1 MKTQTNLRTTGTK
14 VLCID
19 GGGSRG
25 IIPATILAHLAD
37 CIGRPLYQVFDLI
50 AGTSTGGIIA
60 LGIGAAERDGHP
72 FTSDAPPIKLS
83 GTGTQ
88 FASVD
93 GGLFVNNPA
102 MASFAEASRLHPQA
116 NRFAIVSVGTGD
128 RYDRLSYGH
137 AKRWGL
143 PGWARQIVL
152 VTMDSVSE
160 TVDYELNWIAEPSC
174 RGKYYRLQ
182 PRLTGVSNDMDDVS
196 LENMNGLRAVA
207 EKYIRE
213 NSAVLDETAVN

>member
-1 MKTQTNLRTTGTK
+1 MILRDPTYNWK
-14 VLCID
+14 LAEVA
-19 GGGSRG
+19 R
-25 IIPATILAHLAD
+25 AT
-37 CIGRPLYQVFDLI
+37 
-50 AGTSTGGIIA
+50 S
-60 LGIGAAERDGHP
+60 AAP
-72 FTSDAPPIKLS
+72 TFFPPIKLS

-116 NRFAIVSVGTGD
+116 NRFVIVSVGTGD

-143 PGWARQIVL
+143 LGWARQIVL

-196 LENMNGLRAVA
+196 LENMNGLRAEA

-213 NSAVLDETAVN
+213 NSAVLDEIAVN